1 MDELLKKTGCSKK
14 AIQYFKNKTNVGK
27 IDNPTI
33 SATYK
38 GHCGDTMKF
47 YLKID
52 SSNIIR
58 DAKFEAIGC
67 TGAFT
72 AGSALMELVKNK
84 NVLDA
89 NKISEFD
96 IVNHL
101 KKVPDK
107 KLDCIF
113 LAIKTL
119 DKTLGI
125 FEKKKTNE
133 HCDSKR

>member
-1 MDELLKKTGCSKK
+1 MDELLKKTGYSKK
-14 AIQYFKNKTNVGK
+14 AIQYFNDKTHVGK
-27 IDNPTI
+27 IDNPTV

-47 YLKID
+47 YLEID

-67 TGAFT
+67 AGAFT
-72 AGSALMELVKNK
+72 AGSALMELIKNK
-84 NVLDA
+84 NVSDA
-89 NKISEFD
+89 KKISELD

-101 KKVPDK
+101 GKVPDK

-125 FEKKKTNE
+125 FENKK
-133 HCDSKR
+133 